1 MGGAPKEVTLGGAPK
16 EVPLGGNP
24 GRVVPR
30 AYGGPGFRPSAFIR
44 ATGVRPREPL
54 AGVPSADEIRK
65 IAAGL
70 K

>member
-1 MGGAPKEVTLGGAPK
+1 LGGAPKEVTLGGAPK

-24 GRVVPR
+24 GRVVAR
-30 AYGGPGFRPSAFIR
+30 AKGGPGFRPAACIR

-54 AGVPSADEIRK
+54 AGERSADEIRK